1 LVEVLKQAARKIK
14 PLNEMAG
21 VAGVFMN
28 AKDKLKNL
36 LLMVCSGYSV
46 RAVCFGLTHL
56 SIQQLF
62 IPFHS

>member
-1 LVEVLKQAARKIK
+1 
-14 PLNEMAG
+14 MAG